1 MILDEPSLGLS
12 PLLVTEMFS
21 VIKQINTEGTTILL
35 VEQNARK
42 ALSIADHAFI
52 METGRIVLEG
62 SPEKLMQ
69 NEDVQEF
76 YLGMQTETSVKG
88 YQRYKRKK
96 RWR

>member
-1 MILDEPSLGLS
+1 
-12 PLLVTEMFS
+12 
-21 VIKQINTEGTTILL
+21 

-42 ALSIADHAFI
+42 ALSVAHHAFI

-62 SPEKLMQ
+62 TPEKLMQ
-69 NEDVQEF
+69 DEDVQEF
-76 YLGMQTETSVKG
+76 YLGMSSETSVKG

>member
-1 MILDEPSLGLS
+1 MGLMPILVNRCFQVLKDL
-12 PLLVTEMFS
+12 
-21 VIKQINTEGTTILL
+21 NAAGTTILL

-52 METGRIVLEG
+52 MESGRIVLEG
-62 SPEKLMQ
+62 SPEKLSE

-76 YLGMQTETSVKG
+76 YLGVRQETSVKG